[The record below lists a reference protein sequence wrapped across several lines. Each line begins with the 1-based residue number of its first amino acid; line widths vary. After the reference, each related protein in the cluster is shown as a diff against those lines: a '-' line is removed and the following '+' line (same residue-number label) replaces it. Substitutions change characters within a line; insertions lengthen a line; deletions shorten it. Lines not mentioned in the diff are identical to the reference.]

1 MEIKIYEIK
10 CALKMT
16 STIFFF
22 GSIFI
27 FFLIFLKGL
36 PAEITQKTTSGN
48 IFIYTAK
55 TASFKDH
62 KYLGNIIF

>member
-16 STIFFF
+16 STKFFLWKHLY
-22 GSIFI
+22 I
-27 FFLIFLKGL
+27 FLIFLKGL